1 MKRRKRLSSMLAR
14 QWTLFTL
21 TLLIAFSAMA
31 VLLLFLL
38 EDQFIDA
45 RLREHA
51 STPAHALPANITRY
65 DFAHAPEEMQLRLR
79 SASTRKIHEF
89 RLHDGRYVHA
99 VLQDGGTGRAI
110 LVYDASDQLY
120 VNRAFVHALPWLLAI
135 ALLLALMS
143 WWLARRFIAGVIRQ
157 LDGVFGNP
165 AETDLHASLRHIQA
179 HAEVEEFSQLAAIAA
194 DALQANRDALERE
207 KQTLAFLAHEIRTP
221 LQSAKNSLALL
232 EPAHGNPAAWQRLRR
247 SLARLGRA
255 SHAVLWMASA
265 RAGASGECCDG
276 RVLIDGLADEF
287 QPMLEARG
295 MQLAI
300 DAPSR
305 LHWPLPAEVAE
316 AVLAN
321 LLHNVVLHGAPGSV
335 HLAANDEGFEINNP
349 CDPRSTQAGFGLG
362 LSIVNRLLEPFG
374 MRAQAPLMRDAGI
387 FQVKVGA
394 TQE

>member
-1 MKRRKRLSSMLAR
+1 MRRRKRLSSMLAR

-51 STPAHALPANITRY
+51 STPAHALASNITRY
-65 DFAHAPEEMQLRLR
+65 DFAHAPEEMQLHMR
-79 SASTRKIHEF
+79 SAGAKHIREF
-89 RLHDGRYVHA
+89 RLDDGRYVHA
-99 VLQDGGTGRAI
+99 LLLEQDGARTV

-143 WWLARRFIAGVIRQ
+143 WWLARRFIVGVIRQ
-157 LDGVFGNP
+157 LDGVLGNP
-165 AETDLHASLRHIQA
+165 AAADLHASLRHLQA

-232 EPAHGNPAAWQRLRR
+232 DTSPDNPAAWQRLRR

-255 SHAVLWMASA
+255 SHSVLWMASA
-265 RAGASGECCDG
+265 RSGASGERCDG
-276 RVLIDGLADEF
+276 RVSIDGLADEF
-287 QPMLEARG
+287 QTMLQARG
-295 MQLAI
+295 MHLQI

-305 LHWPLPAEVAE
+305 LHWRLPAEVAE

-321 LLHNVVLHGAPGSV
+321 LLHNVVLHGAPGTV
-335 HLAANDEGFEINNP
+335 HLAANDNGFEIDNP
-349 CDPRSTQAGFGLG
+349 CELQTTQAGFGLG

-374 MRAQAPLMRDAGI
+374 MRAEASLKRDAGL
-387 FQVKVGA
+387 FQVNVGSV
-394 TQE
+394 QE